1 MAVELSDDEA
11 QHLRSEAAKAA
22 AIEKDLAAAK
32 QRAEAAEKL
41 AQQREQAHRSDM
53 DAVRNYLVQNN
64 MLPGQ
69 APPAKVEQP
78 PDDAFVSQADLRR
91 INDAQRA
98 ELANTAAQIATSN
111 FIAQRSTNRAIA
123 ESRLPNFAAHA
134 EEVEAELNKLQPA
147 VAAHPDAYNQVYNW
161 VVKRKLKPLSEMSDD
176 ELETER
182 RRRNPDLAAEGESG
196 EPSASPPEPSASP
209 SPTPS
214 AIPRVPLPPIA
225 GSPVTRSTGS
235 RVGQPKLPPDQARMA
250 AKWGL
255 TATQWLEN
263 YGDSQEETDIFGM
276 KGRKRV

>member
-53 DAVRNYLVQNN
+53 DAVRNYLVQKN

-98 ELANTAAQIATSN
+98 ELANTAAQIG
-111 FIAQRSTNRAIA
+111 R
-123 ESRLPNFAAHA
+123 AHA
-134 EEVEAELNKLQPA
+134 
-147 VAAHPDAYNQVYNW
+147 
-161 VVKRKLKPLSEMSDD
+161 
-176 ELETER
+176 
-182 RRRNPDLAAEGESG
+182 
-196 EPSASPPEPSASP
+196 
-209 SPTPS
+209 
-214 AIPRVPLPPIA
+214 
-225 GSPVTRSTGS
+225 
-235 RVGQPKLPPDQARMA
+235 
-250 AKWGL
+250 
-255 TATQWLEN
+255 
-263 YGDSQEETDIFGM
+263 
-276 KGRKRV
+276 